1 MWGAVKK
8 KKCMDYAMNF
18 GEVKLTRIHG
28 KNKVLKFG
36 LTKKK
41 VCLVE
46 EKIHVL
52 ILWKQSWWEKMI
64 LHPK

>member
-52 ILWKQSWWEKMI
+52 IL
-64 LHPK
+64 